1 MNMTDELELI
11 LPDER
16 HEAAALEYRRE
27 HFAHGERELHGSA
40 LLDRADSY
48 AGWLALVEGNRS
60 ETTVF
65 PGWVPATTFFAVR
78 KNDGRIVGMI
88 DVRHRLNGFLRNY
101 GGHIGYGVRPSE
113 RRRGYAAEMLRLALS
128 YCSSLGL
135 DRVMISCNADNEGS
149 RRTILRRGG
158 VLEREF
164 RHSGGTVQIYWII
177 LSDGNG
183 A

>member
-1 MNMTDELELI
+1 MRGGWRWWKGTA
-11 LPDER
+11 PKPR
-16 HEAAALEYRRE
+16 
-27 HFAHGERELHGSA
+27 FF
-40 LLDRADSY
+40 RA
-48 AGWLALVEGNRS
+48 GI
-60 ETTVF
+60 
-65 PGWVPATTFFAVR
+65 PATTFFAVR
-78 KNDGRIVGMI
+78 KNDGRIIGMI